1 MQCLEREDPCQAQAT
16 RLRNGGD
23 AVAPGGF
30 GIEFHDDHGDLRPV
44 LPEGSASDLDTV
56 GWRSRFLQLAQFHRH
71 AGHRWAG
78 AQRLPTP
85 ACGAKHDWGMP
96 RLTVKR
102 HAPWYLLVS
111 ADQNGGGAVRTWQL
125 QEAKARFSEL
135 VREAEG
141 GQAQLVSKHGVPSV
155 VVVDV
160 ATYERLTAP
169 GRSLVDALL
178 AAPRFEQGELDIQ
191 RDPSPSR
198 PSDIS

>member
-1 MQCLEREDPCQAQAT
+1 VSAQTYVWVAT
-16 RLRNGGD
+16 HDGD
-23 AVAPGGF
+23 V
-30 GIEFHDDHGDLRPV
+30 D
-44 LPEGSASDLDTV
+44 
-56 GWRSRFLQLAQFHRH
+56 
-71 AGHRWAG
+71 
-78 AQRLPTP
+78 
-85 ACGAKHDWGMP
+85 
-96 RLTVKR
+96 RLTVLR
-102 HAPWYLLVS
+102 RAPWYLLVS

-125 QEAKARFSEL
+125 QEAKARFAEL

-178 AAPRFEQGELDIQ
+178 AAPRFEQGELNLQ
-191 RDPSPSR
+191 RDPSPPR